1 MWVDT
6 DTTSLS
12 VCDDPVQEDVPEEVF
27 TEHLFVI
34 WLCLYHW
41 AYLQ

>member
-12 VCDDPVQEDVPEEVF
+12 VCDDIVQEDVPEEVF
-27 TEHLFVI
+27 TEYLTI
-34 WLCLYHW
+34 SYCLCLYHW
-41 AYLQ
+41 KYL